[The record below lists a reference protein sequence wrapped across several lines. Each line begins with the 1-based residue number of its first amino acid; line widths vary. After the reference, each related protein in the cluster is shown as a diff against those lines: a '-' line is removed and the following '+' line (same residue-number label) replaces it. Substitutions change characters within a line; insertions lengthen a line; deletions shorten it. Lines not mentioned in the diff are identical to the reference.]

1 MADHT
6 ITVSNSIRAFG
17 AREANYWG
25 VFVWGVDSWGTKQDF
40 KHEIGKYIENTLAL
54 ASSETKAVEKYLS
67 DAIYGDTQ
75 HLKSFETTISF
86 GEVKP
91 VADIGSIFMQDP
103 AGYYRVFR
111 DSTANAKLRPSD
123 TYIRLSASATAYTR
137 QTTTSTAW
145 SKI

>member
-6 ITVSNSIRAFG
+6 IIVSNSIRALG
-17 AREANYWG
+17 ARKANYWG
-25 VFVWGVDSWGTKQDF
+25 VLVWGVDTWGTSDQF
-40 KHEIGKYIENTLAL
+40 QHEIDKFVTEPLSVADAQIK
-54 ASSETKAVEKYLS
+54 SVEKLIS
-67 DAIYGDTQ
+67 EPLYGDTQ
-75 HLKSFETTISF
+75 PLKSFETTISF